1 MVEILITNDDG
12 IDAPGLA
19 VMYEVLSA
27 VGDVTVVAPKTNHS
41 GVGRLLSYGGSIA
54 EPNEYATY
62 RLDYDR
68 HPLGYAVEGTPC
80 DCVIVGVEGLDV
92 EPDIVVSGCNPGA
105 NCGHIASFRSGT
117 VAAALEAA
125 TLGTPGIAV
134 SVERPTREP
143 NDDEFGRAAELTRQL
158 IAHAAETNLFDEID
172 FLNVNVPQAPLE
184 SMDVELTTPLPFYEW
199 DVTLDD
205 RQATLENIRYQR
217 VSDRT
222 VESDVGTDLWTLERG
237 DLSLT
242 PFVLPNTPVDSERL
256 STFSIQTDD

>member
-12 IDAPGLA
+12 IDAPGLR
-19 VMYEVLSA
+19 VMYEVLST
-27 VGDVTVVAPKTNHS
+27 VGNVTAVAPTTNHS

-62 RLDYDR
+62 RLDYEK

-80 DCVIVGVEGLDV
+80 DCVIAGVEGFVTD
-92 EPDIVVSGCNPGA
+92 PDIVVSGCNPGA
-105 NCGHIASFRSGT
+105 NCGHIAAFRSGT
-117 VAAALEAA
+117 VSAALEAA

-134 SVERPTREP
+134 SVERPTTEP
-143 NDDEFGRAAELTRQL
+143 NDDEFRRAAELTSQL
-158 IAHAAETNLFDEID
+158 IDHADETGLFDEID
-172 FLNVNVPQAPLE
+172 YLNVNVPQTPLE
-184 SMDVELTTPLPFYEW
+184 SMDVELTRPLPFYEW
-199 DVTLDD
+199 DVRTDD

-217 VSDRT
+217 VSDRS
-222 VESDVGTDLWTLERG
+222 VESDIGTDLWTLERG

-256 STFSIQTDD
+256 ATFDIETDG